1 MIIKQ
6 VEMVDDR
13 VRPEKSRVRASSRQ
27 SVDQGEGPVF
37 RSVQSKVASVG
48 LLVGSMLGGAF
59 VASVA
64 TAGPSQAA
72 AKPHGAPVIISMLAD
87 INAPSVGFEFQEAIT
102 GANAAVGAVNKAGGV
117 HGRPLKL
124 IICDGQGNPNTET
137 ACANTAVSDGT
148 VATVGDA
155 DFINPTAPILQPAGI
170 AEIMDNPASP
180 VELNNPVSFPVNGS
194 AFLGVFGQL
203 LLAKD
208 YIHATKISV
217 IANGPSASVTETN
230 AKTAATAMGMSV
242 VNTITLTGNETDL
255 TPTVEAAAAN
265 GSQAFILLMPPDN
278 AASVISA
285 MKQNDIAAAPD
296 TIALTPAQVKAFGSA
311 ASGIYEV
318 DYFPPISLGLPG
330 TKLYVKQITAYDKN
344 AVLDTTSTIP
354 WLAVHMFANVANS
367 LPTVTRASIL
377 KAMTDAKNL
386 NTYGLI
392 PPYST
397 NKPFTGLGGAF
408 PRAFNQTFWFD
419 VIKNGKTLAVVKHA
433 VNVVG

>member
-1 MIIKQ
+1 
-6 VEMVDDR
+6 
-13 VRPEKSRVRASSRQ
+13 
-27 SVDQGEGPVF
+27 
-37 RSVQSKVASVG
+37 
-48 LLVGSMLGGAF
+48 
-59 VASVA
+59 
-64 TAGPSQAA
+64 
-72 AKPHGAPVIISMLAD
+72 
-87 INAPSVGFEFQEAIT
+87 
-102 GANAAVGAVNKAGGV
+102 
-117 HGRPLKL
+117 
-124 IICDGQGNPNTET
+124 
-137 ACANTAVSDGT
+137 
-148 VATVGDA
+148 
-155 DFINPTAPILQPAGI
+155 
-170 AEIMDNPASP
+170 
-180 VELNNPVSFPVNGS
+180 
-194 AFLGVFGQL
+194 
-203 LLAKD
+203 
-208 YIHATKISV
+208 
-217 IANGPSASVTETN
+217 
-230 AKTAATAMGMSV
+230 
-242 VNTITLTGNETDL
+242 
-255 TPTVEAAAAN
+255 
-265 GSQAFILLMPPDN
+265 
-278 AASVISA
+278 
-285 MKQNDIAAAPD
+285 
-296 TIALTPAQVKAFGSA
+296 VKAFGSA